1 LRKTNPSLYSRFLH
15 CWLKKHSSEPFDALA
30 KEANSTPKSVVRY
43 LYRIDR
49 GDRTPTSKRIIE
61 AIIRLCPKG
70 GFAKLRS

>member
-1 LRKTNPSLYSRFLH
+1 MKKTKMSLYTQFLH

-30 KEANSTPKSVVRY
+30 KEAGTTPQSVVRY

-49 GDRTPTSKRIIE
+49 GDRTPTAKRIIE